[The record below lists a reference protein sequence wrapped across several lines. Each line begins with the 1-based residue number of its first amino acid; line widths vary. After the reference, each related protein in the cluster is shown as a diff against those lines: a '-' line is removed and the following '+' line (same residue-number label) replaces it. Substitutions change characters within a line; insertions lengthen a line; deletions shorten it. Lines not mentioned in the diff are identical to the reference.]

1 MKRHHGVRTSRT
13 IRVSLLVTCI
23 SALAAALVCPLL
35 CWAEP
40 LTPYVNP
47 WMGVRGVGN
56 TVLGPQ
62 LPWGSVNPSPDTEA
76 GYTAGY
82 NPDKKIRGFSQLH
95 VSGTGGPGKYGQF
108 LLSPQIGLKVGE
120 TEHDSAK
127 SDEVATAS
135 RYQVRLADYN
145 ILCEVA
151 PAHHA
156 AMYRFTYPDSEEAH
170 LVFDLGHT
178 IPKDSNCFKSGHADE
193 AEVAVDEQ
201 ARTVCGWG
209 NYWGGWSGEPFKV
222 YFAAAFDTSVVCVG
236 TWKDGVI
243 KAGQTA
249 ERESGKPN
257 RLGCYLKFR
266 TEAARPVRVK
276 IAVSFVSV
284 EQARRYLEK
293 ELPSWDFEKTFAD
306 AEAAWEK
313 KLQKIAVEGATEAQK
328 KIFYSALHRAF
339 VMPRD
344 RTGDNPK
351 WTSDAPYWDDQYCIW
366 DTWKSLFPLHTL
378 ISESMVRD
386 NLKSWMERFRFN
398 GEIGDAF
405 VAGNDRYYAWVI
417 KDGQEDWL
425 RNQGGDDYNN
435 VFADAYVKGVSGINW
450 KDAYALLKFSADA
463 ERAPAYRAQDRGWIP
478 YRSYPFGMFCSRSLE
493 FAYNDFC
500 VAQMAKGLGEKADAK
515 RYLKRSRQWQNL
527 WNEELESGGFK
538 GFVAPRN
545 MNGTWVGYDPKKD
558 KAESSHGGLD
568 RSFYEG
574 SSWVYSYSMRH
585 DFHRLIEHSG
595 GAEAYVKK
603 LQFAMESGEHPIFV
617 VRDGVVGI
625 GNAPGLIDL
634 SNEPSFMTPFSF
646 IYAGRPDLASYW
658 VRKNMTAYSGD
669 NYPGDEDSG
678 AMSAWYVFA
687 ALGFFP
693 NAGQDLY
700 LLNGPLFAKATLRM
714 ENGKAVV
721 IEGVNA
727 SPENV
732 YVQSATL
739 NGKPLERA
747 WLRHGEIRDGAALR
761 FVMGP
766 TASAWGTKSLP
777 PSLAGDE

>member
-1 MKRHHGVRTSRT
+1 MNK
-13 IRVSLLVTCI
+13 LFANMAC
-23 SALAAALVCPLL
+23 AATLVCPLL
-35 CWAEP
+35 CGAES

-56 TVLGPQ
+56 TVVGPQ

-82 NPDKKIRGFSQLH
+82 NPNKKIRGFSQLH

-135 RYQVRLADYN
+135 RYQVRLKDYN

-151 PAHHA
+151 PTHHA
-156 AMYRFTYPDSEEAH
+156 ALYRFTYPDSEEAH

-193 AEVAVDEQ
+193 AEVVVDEQ

-222 YFAAAFDTSVVCVG
+222 YFAAAFDHSVVGFG

-243 KAGQTA
+243 KAGQKA
-249 ERESGKPN
+249 EREIGKPN
-257 RLGCYLKFR
+257 RLGCYLKFKS
-266 TEAARPVRVK
+266 EAARPVRVK

-293 ELPSWDFEKTFAD
+293 ELPSFDFEKTVAD
-306 AEAAWEK
+306 ADTVWEK
-313 KLQKIAVEGATEAQK
+313 KLQKIAVEGATEEQK
-328 KIFYSALHRAF
+328 KVFYSVLHRAF

-344 RTGDNPK
+344 RTCDNAK
-351 WTSDAPYWDDQYCIW
+351 WISDAPYWDDQYCIW
-366 DTWKSLFPLHTL
+366 DTWKTLFPLHIL
-378 ISESMVRD
+378 LSESMVRD
-386 NLKSWMERFRFN
+386 NLRSWMDRFRQN
-398 GEIGDAF
+398 GEIADAF
-405 VAGNDRYYAWVI
+405 VAGNERYYAWVI

-425 RNQGGDDYNN
+425 RNQGGDNFNN
-435 VFADAYVKGVSGINW
+435 VFVDAYLKGVPGIDW
-450 KDAYALLKFSADA
+450 QEAYAILKFSADS
-463 ERAPAYRAQDRGWIP
+463 ERAPAYRMGDRGWVP
-478 YRSYPFGMFCSRSLE
+478 YRSYHFGAFCSRSLE

-500 VAQMAKGLGEKADAK
+500 VAQMAKGLGEKADSK
-515 RYLKRSRQWQNL
+515 RYLKRSRQWENL
-527 WNEELESGGFK
+527 WNAELESDGFK
-538 GFVAPRN
+538 GFIAPREL
-545 MNGTWVGYDPKKD
+545 NGRWVDYDPKKD
-558 KAESSHGGLD
+558 KVQSSPGGLD

-574 SSWVYSYSMRH
+574 SSWVYSYCVPH
-585 DFHRLIEHSG
+585 DFSRLIRLSG

-603 LQFAMESGEHPIFV
+603 LQHAMANGEHHIFV

-669 NYPGDEDSG
+669 NFPGDEDSG
-678 AMSAWYVFA
+678 AMSAWLVFA
-687 ALGFFP
+687 TLGFFP

-714 ENGKAVV
+714 ENGKAITV
-721 IEGVNA
+721 EGVNA
-727 SPENV
+727 SQENV

-747 WLRHGEIRDGAALR
+747 WLRHSEIKDGATLC

-766 TASAWGTKSLP
+766 KASEWGTKSLP
-777 PSLAGDE
+777 PSLPLSAEGY